1 MQLQLN
7 VYKSNPLFA
16 GIDFNNVNP
25 DSILLN
31 TDSYK
36 VGMYKQ
42 YPEDTICVYSYIESR
57 GGLYDEVVTAGIQ
70 PFVMQYM
77 QPFTCDDILF
87 ANSLWTLHGEEFP
100 LTQMLG
106 MYHEYGGDWPVQIR
120 SVLDGTV
127 VPNKNVIA
135 VVSNT
140 DSRYA
145 FCTTWVETA
154 FLRAVW
160 YSSTVAT
167 NSREIKKIIASY
179 LEKSGEIAGLDYK
192 LHDFG
197 ARGASSFETAGLGSM
212 AHALNFKGSD
222 TMTANIFAN
231 MYYGETSVVSSI
243 TATEHSTITSW
254 GRENEFQAY
263 QNLVRK
269 VRPGST
275 FACVSDSYNI
285 YAACAMW
292 NALAGEIKE
301 KGCTLVVRP
310 DSGDPLVVLPKILDV
325 LQEGFGFEVNSKG
338 YKVLNNCRI
347 IWGDGITTLTI
358 ESILRTLVDLHG
370 WSADM
375 FAFGQG
381 GGLLQAVTRDDQKF
395 AMKCSHVVVGDKAR
409 VVYKDPITDPGKVS
423 KKGLVDLFKIDG
435 EFGTYTH
442 AELAEQGLS
451 HLESELKYVYIN
463 GAVCNQT
470 TFEEARERA
479 KI

>member
-1 MQLQLN
+1 MNTQLQLS
-7 VYKSNPLFA
+7 VYKNYLFA
-16 GIDFNNVNP
+16 GVDFSNVNP

-36 VGMYKQ
+36 VGMHKQ
-42 YPEDTICVYSYIESR
+42 YPENTTHVYSYIESR
-57 GGLYDEVVTAGIQ
+57 GGLYDEVVTAGVQ
-70 PFVMQYM
+70 PFIMQYM
-77 QPFTCDDILF
+77 QPFTYDDILF
-87 ANSLWTLHGEEFP
+87 ANALWTLHGEEFP

-106 MYHEYGGDWPVQIR
+106 MYHEYGGYWPVQIR

-135 VVSNT
+135 VVLNT
-140 DSRYA
+140 DPRYA

-167 NSREIKKIIASY
+167 NSREIKKIVASY

-263 QNLVRK
+263 QN
-269 VRPGST
+269 P
-275 FACVSDSYNI
+275 VS
-285 YAACAMW
+285 
-292 NALAGEIKE
+292 
-301 KGCTLVVRP
+301 
-310 DSGDPLVVLPKILDV
+310 
-325 LQEGFGFEVNSKG
+325 
-338 YKVLNNCRI
+338 
-347 IWGDGITTLTI
+347 
-358 ESILRTLVDLHG
+358 
-370 WSADM
+370 
-375 FAFGQG
+375 
-381 GGLLQAVTRDDQKF
+381 
-395 AMKCSHVVVGDKAR
+395 
-409 VVYKDPITDPGKVS
+409 
-423 KKGLVDLFKIDG
+423 
-435 EFGTYTH
+435 YTH
-442 AELAEQGLS
+442 LTLPT
-451 HLESELKYVYIN
+451 N
-463 GAVCNQT
+463 
-470 TFEEARERA
+470 REV
-479 KI
+479 